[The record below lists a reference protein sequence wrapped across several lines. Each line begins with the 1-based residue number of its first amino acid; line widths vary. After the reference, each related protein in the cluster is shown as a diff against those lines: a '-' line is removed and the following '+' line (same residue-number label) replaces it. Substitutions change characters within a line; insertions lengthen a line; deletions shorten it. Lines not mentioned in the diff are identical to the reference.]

1 MSDGKKDIL
10 IVDDEIRIGRLIE
23 KLIHWD
29 ELGMTCLS
37 VEDDPEHALEIIRT
51 HHPDIVITDVRMPRL
66 SGLDLVRTVKEEGIN
81 CTFLMI
87 SGYRDFEYAH
97 QALQYEVDG
106 YLLKPANEKELNDT
120 LRKVSGKM
128 DLEVERQIR
137 TDRLEKAVSESRRI
151 INRNFLKRIL
161 DQESDDGI
169 DTEGVSLSGD
179 CFQALD
185 IKLDTCTLDHYD
197 PKQDEETL
205 SRIHTVLEEVLG
217 NTVPEYLVCEKEYLH
232 IYVLLSFPEESA
244 RTVRVS
250 INKILSDIQDYLLKY
265 EQFEVTIG
273 VGSERSRF
281 SDIRFSVQESNRCV
295 NNRLRQGTGRL
306 IYANSIPPKSE
317 SGSLSEEEQ
326 SAFSAAVESYSMER
340 VDQELNNIF
349 LKMAGEGKDC
359 SPCYELWEFLAA
371 SLQEHTNAREE
382 VFAPVRERLCRLS
395 QNCRTIGQMK
405 QFFRSEIEAWLM
417 QQKQAAE
424 SESSRPIR
432 QAKQYID
439 QHYAEKIILEDLADV
454 VGLNP
459 VYFSV
464 LFKEKTGMNFTA
476 YLLSVR
482 MEKAKQMLVET
493 NETISAIGE
502 SVGYKDSR
510 YFSQTF
516 ARAVGVK
523 PALYRRLHS

>member
-1 MSDGKKDIL
+1 MSDGKKEIL
-10 IVDDEIRIGRLIE
+10 IVDDEIRIGKLIE

-37 VEDDPEHALEIIRT
+37 VEDDPEQALEMIRS
-51 HHPDIVITDVRMPRL
+51 HRPDIVITDVRMPRL
-66 SGLDLVRTVKEEGIN
+66 SGLDLVRIVKEEGIN

-120 LRKVSGKM
+120 LQKVSGKM
-128 DLEVERQIR
+128 DRETERQIR
-137 TDRLEKAVSESRRI
+137 TDRLEKAVTESRRI

-161 DQESDDGI
+161 EQESDDGI

-185 IKLDTCTLDHYD
+185 IKLDTCSLDHDD
-197 PKQDEETL
+197 PKQDEENL
-205 SRIHTVLEEVLG
+205 SRIHAILEDSLKDTVL
-217 NTVPEYLVCEKEYLH
+217 EYLVCEKEYYH
-232 IYVLLSFPEESA
+232 VYVLLSFHESSA
-244 RTVRVS
+244 RAVRVS
-250 INKILSDIQDYLLKY
+250 INKILADIQYYLMKF
-265 EQFEVTIG
+265 EQFDVTIG

-281 SDIRFSVQESNRCV
+281 SDIRFSVQEATRCV
-295 NNRLRQGTGRL
+295 GNRLRQGTGRL
-306 IYANSIPPKSE
+306 IYAASLPPKAQAPLVSE
-317 SGSLSEEEQ
+317 QEQ
-326 SAFSAAVESYSMER
+326 ADFYAAVDSYNMER
-340 VDQELNNIF
+340 VDQILNSIF
-349 LKMAGEGKDC
+349 IDAAREGKDC
-359 SPCYELWEFLAA
+359 SPCYELWEFLSS
-371 SLQEHTNAREE
+371 SLQENTHAREE
-382 VFAPVRERLCRLS
+382 DFAPVRERLCRLS
-395 QNCRTIGQMK
+395 QNCRTVGQMK
-405 QFFRSEIEAWLM
+405 QFFHSEIEAWLM

-439 QHYAEKIILEDLADV
+439 QHFAEKIILEDLADV

-493 NETISAIGE
+493 NETIAAIGE
-502 SVGYKDSR
+502 NVGYKDSR

-516 ARAVGVK
+516 TKAVGVK